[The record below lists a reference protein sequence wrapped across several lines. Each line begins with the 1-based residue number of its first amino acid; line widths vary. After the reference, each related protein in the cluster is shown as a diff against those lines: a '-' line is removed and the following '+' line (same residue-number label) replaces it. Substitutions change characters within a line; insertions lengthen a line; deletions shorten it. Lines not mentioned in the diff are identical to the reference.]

1 MKKIYSFFLCVIL
14 ILLILQCNKEESKKS
29 IVVAEVNNEKLYEHE
44 FRSLFTEE
52 EWLKA
57 TPEEKNQ
64 IINDWI
70 EITLLAQEAEKL
82 GLDKIPEVKFNI
94 KYAERTLL
102 ANEILAKKLKDIF
115 VSRDEVLDYYNL
127 HRNDFLKDRTLFKIQ
142 QFIVPTWAIADSA
155 IKLFHEGE
163 AFYTVAKN
171 TGSNYLVRT
180 ITQNEVTPAF
190 WDFVSGM
197 NKWHIRIIDDE
208 AKLKIVQLL
217 DIQEES
223 SPVPFQEIS
232 DSLLIELLEIKRGE
246 FLANALDSLE
256 INYKVKI
263 Y

>member
-1 MKKIYSFFLCVIL
+1 MKKIYSLILCLIL
-14 ILLILQCNKEESKKS
+14 IFTVLQCNKDESKKG
-29 IVVAEVNNEKLYEHE
+29 IIVAEVNNEKLYENE

-64 IINDWI
+64 VINEWI

-82 GLDKIPEVKFNI
+82 GFDKKPEVKFNI

-102 ANEILAKKLKDIF
+102 ANEILAQKIKDIF

-127 HRNDFLKDRTLFKIQ
+127 HRNDFLIDKTFYKIQ
-142 QFIVPTWAIADSA
+142 EFIVPNWTIADSA
-155 IKLFHEGE
+155 IKLFNEGE

-171 TGSNYLVRT
+171 IGSNYVVQT
-180 ITQNEVTPAF
+180 VSDDDVTPEF

-197 NKWHIRIIDDE
+197 KRWHIRIIDDE
-208 AKLKIVQLL
+208 GKLKIVQLL
-217 DIQEES
+217 DTIEEQ
-223 SPVPFQEIS
+223 SPIPFQDIS
-232 DSLLIELLEIKRGE
+232 DSLLIELLEIKREE
-246 FLANALDSLE
+246 FITNSLDSLE

>member
-1 MKKIYSFFLCVIL
+1 MKKTFSLLLCLIL
-14 ILLILQCNKEESKKS
+14 ILLILQCNKEENKKG
-29 IVVAEVNNEKLYEHE
+29 IVVAEVNNNKLYEHE

-52 EWLKA
+52 EWLRA

-64 IINDWI
+64 VINDWI

-102 ANEILAKKLKDIF
+102 ANEVLAKKLKDVS

-127 HRNDFLKDRTLFKIQ
+127 HRNDFLADRTLYKTQ

-155 IKLFHEGE
+155 IKLFNEGE

-171 TGSNYLVRT
+171 IGSNYLVRT
-180 ITQNEVTPAF
+180 ISRNEVTSPF
-190 WDFVSGM
+190 WEFVSGM
-197 NKWHIRIIDDE
+197 KKWHIRIIEDE

-217 DIQEES
+217 DIVEES
-223 SPVPFQEIS
+223 APVPFQEIS
-232 DSLLIELLEIKRGE
+232 ESLLIQLLEIKREE

-256 INYKVKI
+256 ISYKVKI

>member
-1 MKKIYSFFLCVIL
+1 MKKICNLLLCLIL
-14 ILLILQCNKEESKKS
+14 ILLILQCNKEENKKG
-29 IVVAEVNNEKLYEHE
+29 IVVAEVNKEKLYEHE

-57 TPEEKNQ
+57 TPEEKNK

-82 GLDKIPEVKFNI
+82 GLDKKPEVKFNI
-94 KYAERTLL
+94 KYAKRTLL
-102 ANEILAKKLKDIF
+102 ANEILAYKLKDIF

-127 HRNDFLKDRTLFKIQ
+127 HRNDFLKDRTLYKIQ
-142 QFIVPTWAIADSA
+142 QFIVPNWAIADSS

-180 ITQNEVTPAF
+180 ITKNEVTPAF

-197 NKWHIRIIDDE
+197 KKWHIRIIDDE
-208 AKLKIVQLL
+208 AKLKVVQLL
-217 DIQEES
+217 DIQKEES
-223 SPVPFQEIS
+223 PIPFQELS
-232 DSLLIELLEIKRGE
+232 DSLLIELLEIKREE
-246 FLANALDSLE
+246 FLTNALDSLE
-256 INYKVKI
+256 ISYKVKI